1 MITPHKR
8 SLHTLRLDPEQ
19 LQEPPLLHTR
29 KFGRRKALALQFFQ
43 MCPQESSGAISVACR
58 QKAEKGSFYRQGDRQ
73 CRFRLATA
81 QCPAH
86 MPMASTG
93 AALVIPTPLARKRLV
108 PERTVRT
115 APASPASRT
124 ASELLQRHPPNPVS
138 LTDRCRQKPW
148 RAVDTVNAGLKHIYA
163 TT

>member
-8 SLHTLRLDPEQ
+8 SLHTRRLDPEQ

-29 KFGRRKALALQFFQ
+29 KLGRRKALALQFFQ

-93 AALVIPTPLARKRLV
+93 AALVVPTPLARKCSV

-148 RAVDTVNAGLKHIYA
+148 RAVDTVQ
-163 TT
+163 